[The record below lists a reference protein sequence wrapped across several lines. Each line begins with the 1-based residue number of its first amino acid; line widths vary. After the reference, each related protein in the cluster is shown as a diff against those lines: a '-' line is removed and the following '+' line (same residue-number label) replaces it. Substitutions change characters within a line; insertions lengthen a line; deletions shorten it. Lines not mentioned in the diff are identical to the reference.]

1 MSFFSPYK
9 RHADKFNYRP
19 RYYDPDREQREQRRA
34 ELRGERLDD
43 DEEYTPG
50 KYIRTQ
56 RAAREARR
64 AKDGDSGSR
73 MKMWVL
79 GVGVLLLALF
89 LYLLYP
95 RIVAM
100 FEMAY
105 GDKRPAQGVEEYEE
119 FDPYAPITIVP
130 NDYEE
135 GDELI
140 YEE

>member
-9 RHADKFNYRP
+9 RNANKFNYRP

-34 ELRGERLDD
+34 ELRGERSDD
-43 DEEYTPG
+43 DGEYTPG

-64 AKDGDSGSR
+64 AESGGGTSR
-73 MKMWVL
+73 MRMWML

-89 LYLLYP
+89 LYILYP

-100 FEMAY
+100 FDMAY
-105 GDKRPAQGVEEYEE
+105 DTHSTPRTEEHEE

-140 YEE
+140 YED